1 MLTSSESVADILD
14 TCLERLRRGESL
26 DVCLRDY
33 PAEAQELA
41 ELLNAAIAVRSL
53 PSPVLAPATRSAIR
67 DQLRRTVVNQ
77 RAAQRAAQRSIKTR
91 WFFQA
96 TLRFALVALLIMV
109 VGLGGGV
116 AAAQR
121 SLPGDPL
128 YRLKGVSERTRL
140 LLATSPEQRGAL
152 HLDFAGARS
161 VEILALTS
169 EQRPLNSAVVDAF
182 AQEYQLAWVEIER
195 SPEAASAALRKRYAV
210 SSRADIAVLSATLAH
225 APGANRA
232 LLATAVRFGEQALSR
247 ATSTEAPQSPPRS
260 AATPQ
265 PPDSQNP
272 NADHPPGNGQ
282 SGANEGQ
289 GGGGNGGNANSGSN
303 GNGGNGGN
311 ANGGSNGN
319 SDNGTNGN
327 GGNGGNANS
336 GTNGNDG
343 NANGGT
349 NGNSDNGTNG
359 NGGNT
364 NGGGNSN
371 ANGGGNGNSQDP
383 TPAPHATPGA
393 SKDNQDTPAPG
404 QSNGNGNGK
413 KP

>member
-1 MLTSSESVADILD
+1 MLTRSDSVADILD
-14 TCLERLRRGESL
+14 TCLERLRRGESV

-41 ELLNAAIAVRSL
+41 ELLNAAMAVRLL
-53 PSPVLAPATRSAIR
+53 PSPVLAPATRSAIQA
-67 DQLRRTVVNQ
+67 QLRRKVVNQ

-128 YRLKGVSERTRL
+128 YPLKGVSERTRL

-169 EQRPLNSAVVDAF
+169 EQRPLDSAVVDAF
-182 AQEYQLAWVEIER
+182 AQEYQLAWAEIER
-195 SPEAASAALRKRYAV
+195 SPESASAALRKRYAV
-210 SSRADIAVLSATLAH
+210 SSRADIAVLSATLKH

-232 LLATAVRFGEQALSR
+232 LLTTAVRFGEQALSR
-247 ATSTEAPQSPPRS
+247 ATSTEAPESPPRPG
-260 AATPQ
+260 ATPQPAITTPQ
-265 PPDSQNP
+265 PPDSPNP
-272 NADHPPGNGQ
+272 NAAHPPGNGQ
-282 SGANEGQ
+282 GGANGGQ
-289 GGGGNGGNANSGSN
+289 GGNGNDGNN
-303 GNGGNGGN
+303 GNGGNGGGN
-311 ANGGSNGN
+311 NGGN
-319 SDNGTNGN
+319 NGN
-327 GGNGGNANS
+327 GGNGNGQDPPPTPAPPGHS
-336 GTNGNDG
+336 DGNGNGGGD
-343 NANGGT
+343 ANGGNT
-349 NGNSDNGTNG
+349 NDGGNG
-359 NGGNT
+359 NGGNDA
-364 NGGGNSN
+364 NG
-371 ANGGGNGNSQDP
+371 NGGGNG
-383 TPAPHATPGA
+383 
-393 SKDNQDTPAPG
+393 
-404 QSNGNGNGK
+404 K